1 MKSPAGGQHHP
12 PADEVEPGMEV
23 ETTGGD
29 LGARDVSR
37 PHVEKVIRDAFGR
50 VRDVIV
56 EKGVIFRKEIDVPA
70 DRVEEVDAGEDDQPG
85 EVVIETSSGEV
96 RKLRARGE
104 ETLAPESDVLGEVQ
118 QTLPTAE
125 GLRRLEEERE
135 KTAPDGGTPSRE
147 SAAVGEESG
156 ERSDEAKSTPG
167 ELLRTL
173 GPGFLSGCAGNDS
186 SAVTSYAI
194 NGATAGYGQLWLM
207 LLATP
212 LYQAVQ
218 YTCAKLGRVSGRGL
232 ATLLREQYG
241 RKVAVPATLLLIV
254 ANLGVVTADL
264 VAIGTGLQLLTGIG
278 WEWFIIPVAA
288 VLWYVT
294 VYESFN
300 TIKKVFIALSLAFAA
315 YLVTGVISGAD
326 WGAVLHNTF
335 VPQITLNF
343 AGISAAVAL
352 LGATVSPYTMFWQ
365 VEGER
370 EQRRPG
376 PRKRKLRLAAADI
389 AAGTISGNLVAYFI
403 IVSTAATLYAHH
415 QHITSAA
422 DAARALAPL
431 AGPFAKELFAIGLI
445 GAGLVAI
452 PVLLAS
458 TSFGVSGTFG
468 WPEGLSKKPWQAEG
482 FYLILT
488 AALVISLIL
497 ALLRFD
503 PIALLFWV
511 NVLQGVLSPALVILI
526 AFAANNRAIMGKAR
540 VAWYTNLGLVATA
553 AVMLAAAILLIAG
566 LLTGQG

>member
-1 MKSPAGGQHHP
+1 MKAPVGGKHRP
-12 PADEVEPGMEV
+12 PADEIEPGMEV

-29 LGARDVSR
+29 LGTRDVSR

-56 EKGVIFRKEIDVPA
+56 EKGVVFRKQIEVPA
-70 DRVEEVDAGEDDQPG
+70 DRVEEVEPGADDKPG
-85 EVVIETSSGEV
+85 EVVIEATPREV
-96 RKLRARGE
+96 RHLSARGE
-104 ETLAPESDVLGEVQ
+104 EELAPESDLLGEVQ
-118 QTLPTAE
+118 QTLPTPD
-125 GLRRLEEERE
+125 GLRRLEHEHEVAAEHGAQPAAPPVRGKPPEGTAEE
-135 KTAPDGGTPSRE
+135 
-147 SAAVGEESG
+147 
-156 ERSDEAKSTPG
+156 KSTPG

-173 GPGFLSGCAGNDS
+173 GPGFLSGSAGNDS

-194 NGATAGYGQLWLM
+194 DGATAGYGQLWLM

-218 YTCAKLGRVSGRGL
+218 YTCAKLGRVTGSGL
-232 ATLLREQYG
+232 AGLLRDHYG

-254 ANLGVVTADL
+254 ANLGLITADL
-264 VAIGTGLQLLTGIG
+264 VAVGTGLQLLTGIG
-278 WEWFIIPVAA
+278 WEWFVIPVAA
-288 VLWYVT
+288 GLWYVT
-294 VYESFN
+294 VYKSFN
-300 TIKKVFIALSLAFAA
+300 TIKKVFIALSLAFVA
-315 YLVTGVISGAD
+315 YLVTGVISGAN
-326 WGAVLHNTF
+326 WGLVLHDTF
-335 VPQITLNF
+335 VPQISLDF
-343 AGISAAVAL
+343 AGISSAVAL

-376 PRKRKLRLAAADI
+376 SRKRKLRLATADI

-415 QHITSAA
+415 QHIVSAA

-431 AGPFAKELFAIGLI
+431 AGPFAKDLFAIGLI

-458 TSFGVSGTFG
+458 TSFGVAGTFG

-488 AALVISLIL
+488 GALVVSLIL

-503 PIALLFWV
+503 PITLLFWV
-511 NVLQGVLSPALVILI
+511 NVLQGVLSPVLVILI
-526 AFAANNRAIMGKAR
+526 AFAANNRRIMGKAR
-540 VAWYTNLGLVATA
+540 LAWYTNLGLIATA
-553 AVMLAAAILLIAG
+553 AVMSAAALLLIVG
-566 LLTGQG
+566 LITGQG

>member
-1 MKSPAGGQHHP
+1 MKAPAGGKARP

-37 PHVEKVIRDAFGR
+37 PRVEKVIRDALGR

-70 DRVEEVDAGEDDQPG
+70 DRIEEVEPGADDQPG
-85 EVVIETSSGEV
+85 EVVIEATPHEV
-96 RKLRARGE
+96 RKLSSRGE
-104 ETLAPESDVLGEVQ
+104 EALAPENDLLGEVQ
-118 QTLPTAE
+118 KSLPTPE
-125 GLRRLEEERE
+125 GLRRLEHERE
-135 KTAPDGGTPSRE
+135 TAP
-147 SAAVGEESG
+147 AAAKEPDEGPA
-156 ERSDEAKSTPG
+156 EAKSTGG

-173 GPGFLSGCAGNDS
+173 GPGFLSGSAGNDS

-194 NGATAGYGQLWLM
+194 DGATAGYGQLWLM
-207 LLATP
+207 LLSTP

-218 YTCAKLGRVSGRGL
+218 YACAKLGRVTGSGL
-232 ATLLREQYG
+232 ATLLREHYG

-254 ANLGVVTADL
+254 ANLGLITADL
-264 VAIGTGLQLLTGIG
+264 VAVGTGLQLLTGVG
-278 WEWFIIPVAA
+278 WEWFVIPVA
-288 VLWYVT
+288 VGLWYVT

-315 YLVTGVISGAD
+315 YLITGVISGAN
-326 WGAVLHNTF
+326 WGAVLHSTF
-335 VPQITLNF
+335 VPQISLDF
-343 AGISAAVAL
+343 AGISSAVAL

-376 PRKRKLRLAAADI
+376 SRKRKLRLAAADI

-403 IVSTAATLYAHH
+403 IVSTAATLYAHN

-431 AGPFAKELFAIGLI
+431 AGPFAKDLFAIGLI

-458 TSFGVSGTFG
+458 TSFGVAGTFG
-468 WPEGLSKKPWQAEG
+468 WPQGLSKKPWQAEG

-488 AALVISLIL
+488 AALVVSLIL

-503 PIALLFWV
+503 PITLLFWV

-526 AFAANNRAIMGKAR
+526 AFAANNGRIMGKAR
-540 VAWYTNLGLVATA
+540 LAWYTNLGLIATA
-553 AVMLAAAILLIAG
+553 AVMSAAALLLIVG
-566 LLTGQG
+566 LLTGRG

>member
-1 MKSPAGGQHHP
+1 MKAPAGGKHHP

-56 EKGVIFRKEIDVPA
+56 EKGVIFRKEIEVPA
-70 DRVEEVDAGEDDQPG
+70 DRVEEVEAGKDDQPG
-85 EVVIETSSGEV
+85 EVVIETTPREI
-96 RKLRARGE
+96 RELRARGE
-104 ETLAPESDVLGEVQ
+104 EALAPESDLLGEMQ
-118 QTLPTAE
+118 QTLPTAQ
-125 GLRRLEEERE
+125 GLRRLEEKHAE
-135 KTAPDGGTPSRE
+135 TATESSAQPGTPTTGNE
-147 SAAVGEESG
+147 TG
-156 ERSDEAKSTPG
+156 ERSDEAQSMPG

-207 LLATP
+207 ALATP

-232 ATLLREQYG
+232 ATLLREHYG
-241 RKVAVPATLLLIV
+241 RKVAVPATLLMIV
-254 ANLGVVTADL
+254 ANLGLITADL
-264 VAIGTGLQLLTGIG
+264 VAVGTGLQLLTGIG
-278 WEWFIIPVAA
+278 WEWFVIPVAA
-288 VLWYVT
+288 MLWYVT

-315 YLVTGVISGAD
+315 YLITGVISGAD
-326 WGAVLHNTF
+326 WGVVLHNTF
-335 VPQITLNF
+335 VPQIGLNF

-403 IVSTAATLYAHH
+403 IVSTAATLYVHH

-422 DAARALAPL
+422 DAARALEPL

-458 TSFGVSGTFG
+458 TSFGVAGSFG
-468 WPEGLSKKPWQAEG
+468 WPQGLSKKPWQAEG

-488 AALVISLIL
+488 VALVISLIL

-526 AFAANNRAIMGKAR
+526 AFAANNRTIMGKAR
-540 VAWYTNLGLVATA
+540 VAWYTNLGLIATA
-553 AVMLAAAILLIAG
+553 AVMSAAALLLIAG

>member
-1 MKSPAGGQHHP
+1 MKAPAGGKRHP

-29 LGARDVSR
+29 IGAHDVSR

-56 EKGVIFRKEIDVPA
+56 EKGLIFRKEIDVPA
-70 DRVEEVDAGEDDQPG
+70 DRVEDVETGADDRPG
-85 EVVIETSSGEV
+85 EVVIETTPREI
-96 RKLRARGE
+96 RELRARGNE
-104 ETLAPESDVLGEVQ
+104 ALAPQSDPLGEVQ

-125 GLRRLEEERE
+125 GLRRLEKERE
-135 KTAPDGGTPSRE
+135 ETATEGGSARRGTPT
-147 SAAVGEESG
+147 AQEESG
-156 ERSDEAKSTPG
+156 EQSGEEKSTPR
-167 ELLRTL
+167 ELLHTL

-207 LLATP
+207 LLSTP

-218 YTCAKLGRVSGRGL
+218 YTCAKLGRVTGCGL
-232 ATLLREQYG
+232 ATLLRKHYG

-254 ANLGVVTADL
+254 ANLGLITADL
-264 VAIGTGLQLLTGIG
+264 VAVGTGLELLTGIA

-288 VLWYVT
+288 MLWYVT

-315 YLVTGVISGAD
+315 YLITGVISGAD

-335 VPQITLNF
+335 VPQISLDF

-370 EQRRPG
+370 EQHRPG
-376 PRKRKLRLAAADI
+376 TRKRKLRLATADI

-431 AGPFAKELFAIGLI
+431 AGPFAKDLFAIGLI

-458 TSFGVSGTFG
+458 TSFGVAGTFG

-488 AALVISLIL
+488 AALAVSLIL

-503 PIALLFWV
+503 PITLLFWV
-511 NVLQGVLSPALVILI
+511 NVLQGVLSPALVILV
-526 AFAANNRAIMGKAR
+526 AFAANNRRIMGKAR
-540 VAWYTNLGLVATA
+540 VAWYTNVGLIATA
-553 AVMLAAAILLIAG
+553 AVMSAAALLLIFG